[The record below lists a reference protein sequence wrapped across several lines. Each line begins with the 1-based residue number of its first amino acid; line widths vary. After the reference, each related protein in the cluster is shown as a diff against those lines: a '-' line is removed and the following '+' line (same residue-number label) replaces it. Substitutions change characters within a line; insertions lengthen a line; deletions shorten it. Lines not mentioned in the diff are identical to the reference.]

1 MSRSPRT
8 PLFNFTLVAVD
19 MGNYTFLVTLSE
31 FEAQVEAG
39 EVILFDQVRINVGDN
54 YDPTTGVYTGMLNL
68 LYEFCRVLVS
78 NIY

>member
-1 MSRSPRT
+1 MTMSPLP

-19 MGNYTFLVTLSE
+19 IGNYTFLVTLSE

-54 YDPTTGVYTGMLNL
+54 YDPTTGVYTGMLNQ
-68 LYEFCRVLVS
+68 LYEFCRILVL